1 MVGPVWQWGW
11 QKGWTSA
18 WPSHWQHHFLLRG
31 VRPLIALA
39 CVMGLAWW
47 QDDAALVIPLVLGVN
62 ASALAETDDSWR
74 GRLRAQLTT
83 LLCFTGMALA
93 VQLTLTHPVG
103 LMLVLALA
111 AVGLALLGAL
121 GERYRA
127 ISSATLILGLYAALS
142 AQAAADGQPE
152 VGDHVSG
159 SLLLL
164 AGAAWYGLIS
174 VLWAALFPRLQVR
187 QNLSAL
193 YEALGEYLRLKARLF
208 EPVRGV
214 DLERRRI
221 GLALQNG
228 RVVQAL
234 NETKESL
241 FSRQP
246 PGAGAQDGPVWLRQA
261 FAQYLV
267 AQDLHERASSSHAH
281 YERLSQVFFHSDV
294 LYRCQRVL
302 GLVGQ
307 ACLGLAQ
314 HLREAK
320 PAEPGP
326 ELPRALE
333 DLEGAIARLEAQPWS
348 RVAALAQADSAEVG
362 LAGDGAELSD
372 PLRTLRSLAANLAG
386 MGQVLAGALNPA
398 GSPQSPTDTRLL
410 DRNPRDLADAW
421 DRVRSQA
428 RWASPLLRHGL
439 RLAVALVAG
448 FAWMEWTGDEHGFW
462 ILLTIVF
469 VCRPYYGDTLRRLA
483 ERVTGTVLGLVVG
496 WALLTLFPGVLLQS
510 AFTVVA
516 GVVFVATRQI
526 RYTVASAAIT
536 ALVLLAFNQVGN
548 GFDLIVPRLVDT
560 LIGSLIAGLSVWLV
574 LPSWQSRQLPRLA
587 ARALRSQADYLR
599 EISAQY
605 QSGKQDHLAYRLAR
619 RNAHNADAAL
629 SNAMTE
635 VFVEPA
641 YLRRHGKAGMRLLVQ
656 CHTLLNYLSALGA
669 HRHKG
674 HAASFHGAPEQAVAW
689 ILQSLDQIARAL
701 EGQGPWPPQPDPALA
716 PLLQALAAAASASAS
731 AGEAGG
737 AAMAGMAD
745 RESASDPAPTAQAQA
760 ASQVLSSQLS
770 LALRLLPTLAEHAQ
784 ALRVRP
790 GGSAVRGR

>member
-11 QKGWTSA
+11 QSGGASGWPA
-18 WPSHWQHHFLLRG
+18 HWQHHFLLRG
-31 VRPLIALA
+31 VKPLIALV

-47 QDDAALVIPLVLGVN
+47 LDDAATVIPLVLGVN

-93 VQLTLTHPVG
+93 VQLTLSHPVG
-103 LMLVLALA
+103 LMLVLAVA

-142 AQAAADGQPE
+142 AHAAADGRPE
-152 VGDHVSG
+152 PGGHMTG

-187 QNLSAL
+187 QNLAAL

-234 NETKESL
+234 NDTKESL

-246 PGAGAQDGPVWLRQA
+246 PGAGAQAGALWLRQT

-281 YERLSQVFFHSDV
+281 YEQLSQVFFHSDV

-302 GLVGQ
+302 ALVGLE
-307 ACLGLAQ
+307 CLWLAGQ
-314 HLREAK
+314 LRGQK
-320 PAEPGP
+320 SAERGA
-326 ELPRALE
+326 ELTRALE
-333 DLEGAIARLEAQPWS
+333 DLDGAIARLEALPDA
-348 RVAALAQADSAEVG
+348 RVAALAQAELLASATAAE
-362 LAGDGAELSD
+362 GA
-372 PLRTLRSLAANLAG
+372 PAAAALRSLRSLAANLAG
-386 MGQVLAGALNPA
+386 MGRVLAGALAPLGA
-398 GSPQSPTDTRLL
+398 PQSPTDTRLL
-410 DRNPRDLADAW
+410 DRNPRDWADAW
-421 DRVRSQA
+421 ARVRAQA
-428 RWASPLLRHGL
+428 RWSSPLLRHGL
-439 RLAVALVAG
+439 RLAVALIAG
-448 FAWMEWTGDEHGFW
+448 FAWMEWSGDEHGFW

-469 VCRPYYGDTLRRLA
+469 VCRPYYGDTLRRLGQ
-483 ERVTGTVLGLVVG
+483 RVTGTVLGLVVG

-510 AFTVVA
+510 TFTVVA

-548 GFDLIVPRLVDT
+548 GFDLILPRLVDT

-599 EISAQY
+599 EITTQY

-641 YLRRHGKAGMRLLVQ
+641 YLRRNGKAGMRLLVQ

-669 HRHKG
+669 HRHAG
-674 HAASFHGAPEQAVAW
+674 SAARLTGAPAEAVAL
-689 ILQSLDQIARAL
+689 ILDSLDGLAQAL
-701 EGQGPWPPQPDPALA
+701 EGQGAWAPQPDPALA
-716 PLLQALAAAASASAS
+716 PLLLALAEGDVSAGDEAVGSGGDLPEPAAS
-731 AGEAGG
+731 
-737 AAMAGMAD
+737 
-745 RESASDPAPTAQAQA
+745 P
-760 ASQVLSSQLS
+760 VLRAQLS
-770 LALRLLPTLAEHAQ
+770 LALRLLPTLAEQ
-784 ALRVRP
+784 AKSLRARP
-790 GGSAVRGR
+790 SAAD